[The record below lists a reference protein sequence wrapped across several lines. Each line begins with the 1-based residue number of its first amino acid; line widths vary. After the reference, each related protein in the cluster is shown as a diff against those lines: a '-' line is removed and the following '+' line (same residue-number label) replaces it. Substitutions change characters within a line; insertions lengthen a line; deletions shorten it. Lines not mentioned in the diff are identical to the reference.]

1 LILEEKL
8 IEEMDQ
14 EEEIIQE
21 VKKQKTM
28 IKNSE

>member
-1 LILEEKL
+1 MILEEKL